1 MGTFDVTVLTVED
14 GIFEVKS
21 TNGNPHLGG
30 EDFDNRLLRHFTEE
44 FKRKY
49 KKDITTNSR
58 SVKRLKVAVERAK
71 RTLSSAA
78 TASIELDSL
87 FEGIDF
93 ASSITRAR
101 FDELCMDLFRQCIDC
116 VEKALR
122 DAALSKADIHDVVI
136 VGGSSRIPKVQQML
150 SDFFGGKELCKS
162 VNPDEAVAYGAA
174 VMGSILSGCQDE
186 EVKDLLLLDVCPL
199 SLGIKTNGN
208 ISTVII
214 PRNTTIPVK
223 KSQIFSTYA
232 DNQSAVDIEVCE
244 GERSMFDDN
253 HFLGKFHLDGIPPA
267 PRGVPKVEV
276 TFDMDA
282 SGILVVSAEVKDA
295 NLKKSLTITNEKGRM
310 SKEEIERLIKEAEAY
325 KEEDKKIKER
335 IESKN
340 ELENYLYSTKST
352 IVDNPEMKLSEKDKE
367 KINETITEGLQ
378 WLDINQNATQDEFK
392 NKQDKLSDVISPI
405 VAKLYKGSGGTSG
418 GGVDDLD

>member
-1 MGTFDVTVLTVED
+1 MDKEPCD
-14 GIFEVKS
+14 NIM
-21 TNGNPHLGG
+21 G
-30 EDFDNRLLRHFTEE
+30 EDFDNRLVKHFTDE
-44 FKRKY
+44 FRRKH

-93 ASSITRAR
+93 SGSITRAR

-122 DAALSKADIHDVVI
+122 DASLSKSEIQDVVI

-150 SDFFGGKELCKS
+150 SEFFNGKELCKS

-199 SLGIKTNGN
+199 SLGIKTNGS

-223 KSQIFSTYA
+223 KAQMFSTYA
-232 DNQSAVDIEVCE
+232 DNQDAVDIEVCE
-244 GERSMFDDN
+244 GERSMFEDN
-253 HFLGKFHLDGIPPA
+253 HFLGKFHMNGIPPA
-267 PRGVPKVEV
+267 PRGSPKIEV

-282 SGILVVSAEVKDA
+282 SGILVVSAEVKES
-295 NLKKSLTITNEKGRM
+295 NIKKSLTITNEKGRM
-310 SKEEIERLIKEAEAY
+310 SKEEIEKLIKEAELY
-325 KEEDKKIKER
+325 KEEDEKIKLQVDA
-335 IESKN
+335 KN
-340 ELENYLYSTKST
+340 ELENYLYSTKSILT
-352 IVDNPEMKLSEKDKE
+352 KEIQITDKDKE
-367 KINETITEGLQ
+367 KINETITEGIQ
-378 WLDINQNATQDEFK
+378 WLDSNQSASKEEYDSKRE
-392 NKQDKLSDVISPI
+392 KLSDIISPI
-405 VAKLYKGSGGTSG
+405 VAKLYKGSSGGTG
-418 GGVDDLD
+418 PGVDELD